1 MNIEFFSLE
10 QQDEF
15 IFNLFDGKR
24 NGTFI
29 DLACAHPIQGNN
41 TYVLEKDLGWSG
53 WCFDIVDVEQRD
65 QWSKHR
71 TSPFVKIDATS
82 EEFSTYLKNNVPKDL
97 VVDYISLDIDTA
109 SMAALARI
117 VEAGIKF
124 KSITFEHEYFKDP
137 HLRTSSREVLESLG
151 FKRLFE
157 DVIIPSFADYYPGKI
172 QVFEDW
178 WINPD
183 YIDPTILEI
192 KTTGKFYRDNVEIIK
207 SYKNLQYN
215 GTHACCLSWP
225 DEYRL
230 FHNSAEEWKYRKEF
244 AKMKK

>member
-1 MNIEFFSLE
+1 M
-10 QQDEF
+10 
-15 IFNLFDGKR
+15 
-24 NGTFI
+24 
-29 DLACAHPIQGNN
+29 
-41 TYVLEKDLGWSG
+41 
-53 WCFDIVDVEQRD
+53 
-65 QWSKHR
+65 
-71 TSPFVKIDATS
+71 
-82 EEFSTYLKNNVPKDL
+82 
-97 VVDYISLDIDTA
+97 
-109 SMAALARI
+109 
-117 VEAGIKF
+117 
-124 KSITFEHEYFKDP
+124 
-137 HLRTSSREVLESLG
+137 
-151 FKRLFE
+151 
-157 DVIIPSFADYYPGKI
+157 
-172 QVFEDW
+172 FEDW